1 MIMYISSQQR
11 LKLPTII
18 IIIINLISAE
28 VCRLEPVAGPCRGTI
43 PSYFFNSTSGRCGKF
58 FYGGCGGNDNRF
70 SLLEDCQESCGRE
83 RPTENPCFLIDCALG
98 TTCRVNQGTGRGECV
113 PRDEEPPTMNRCSY
127 VLCQPGL
134 ECQINKETGAGECV
148 FPGLPTSC
156 SALSCVEGTACVV
169 DLNTGAAKCVPTI

>member
-1 MIMYISSQQR
+1 
-11 LKLPTII
+11 
-18 IIIINLISAE
+18 
-28 VCRLEPVAGPCRGTI
+28 
-43 PSYFFNSTSGRCGKF
+43 
-58 FYGGCGGNDNRF
+58 
-70 SLLEDCQESCGRE
+70 
-83 RPTENPCFLIDCALG
+83 
-98 TTCRVNQGTGRGECV
+98 
-113 PRDEEPPTMNRCSY
+113 MNRCSY